1 MANISIFSDEWRE
14 CLRAHF
20 TTVVRN
26 QDKVTE
32 KTLRG
37 VMHEAGF
44 SDVELR
50 ELTVRATMRIEDV
63 DADFVPDLQVLEA
76 EPVVVPGIAIAVPQE
91 VIEAALV
98 EESVALDE
106 ANAAEIEE
114 AVTLDEA
121 TATAGEI
128 EEAEMDE
135 REIET
140 ETEGEDDP
148 PPAAPD
154 ATQLSLF

>member
-14 CLRAHF
+14 CLRAHY

-44 SDVELR
+44 SDAELR
-50 ELTVRATMRIEDV
+50 ELTVRATMRVEDV

-91 VIEAALV
+91 VIEVALV

-114 AVTLDEA
+114 A
-121 TATAGEI
+121 
-128 EEAEMDE
+128 EMDE

-140 ETEGEDDP
+140 EGEGEDDP